1 MLKQRIFTAIA
12 MLVVLLPALFHS
24 DIRFLALLGVLLIAA
39 ASWEWSRLNGC
50 SLYTSIAWAVFSVL
64 ACVLFFVQ
72 DYLLFLNSAFWSLAS
87 AAWVLFGAYLLQGGQ
102 SRWESTPRYLRV
114 AIGPIILITAWLALY
129 QSKSMGTGFLLS
141 ILLLVWVADISAYFA
156 GRRWGR
162 RKLAPE
168 ISPGKSWEGLV
179 GGVVGVFVLSWSWLS
194 LDHLFPI
201 LQVGLFE
208 RLMDHGWVVFLPSI
222 LFLTLMSVVGD
233 LIESLIKRSA
243 GAKDSSQ
250 LLPGHGGVLDRLD
263 ALLPVLPLA
272 VMLAQFQWQ

>member
-24 DIRFLALLGVLLIAA
+24 DIRYLAIVSLLLIGA
-39 ASWEWSRLNGC
+39 ASWEWARLSGC
-50 SLYTSIAWAVFSVL
+50 RPFVSIAWAVFSI
-64 ACVLFFVQ
+64 LFCFLFLIQ
-72 DYLLFLNSAFWSLAS
+72 NLFSFLNSDFWLLTS
-87 AAWVLFGAYLLQGGQ
+87 AAWVLFGGYLLQGGQ
-102 SRWESTPRYLRV
+102 VRWEGTNQYLRIV
-114 AIGPIILITAWLALY
+114 IGPIILITAWVALY

-141 ILLLVWVADISAYFA
+141 ILLLVWVADISAYFV
-156 GRRWGR
+156 GRQWGH
-162 RKLAPE
+162 RKLAPA

-179 GGVVGVFVLSWSWLS
+179 GGVIGVFVLSVSWLS
-194 LDHLFPI
+194 LDGVFPI
-201 LQVGLFE
+201 LQSGLFE
-208 RLMDHGWVVFLPSI
+208 RLKVHGWVVFSLGI

-233 LIESLIKRSA
+233 LMESLIKRSA

-272 VMLAQFQWQ
+272 VMLVQFQ